1 MVSRKCE
8 HCYAV
13 KPCSMFLTFP
23 DEHQVYLLVYLCR
36 PCARALGY
44 VARKGDEA

>member
-23 DEHQVYLLVYLCR
+23 DEHPVYLCR
-36 PCARALGY
+36 LCARALGY